1 MHFEFTEAVLE
12 RPRRLDHCHVIVCG
26 NEKGGSG
33 KSTTAMHVAVGL
45 LRLGF
50 RVATVDLDTRQQSLT
65 RYNEYRRRWMERTGN
80 LIEASAHF
88 RLQHD
93 TAVLYEADTT
103 RTTQAFDKVL
113 DEWRQTYD
121 FVIIDTP
128 GSYTKLSTAAHR
140 QADTLVTPVNDSF
153 MDFDVLANINPE
165 TLEIEGLAQYAS
177 SVRDARR
184 FRQAQGD
191 GILDW
196 IVLRNRL
203 ASISSRNERRVDEC
217 MRDLS
222 MRLGFRFANGIAERV
237 VFRESFFK
245 GLTALDETEE
255 TRDGARLSMSHLTA
269 RNEVRSLITAMR
281 LPIDDIGLKRA
292 ATRKQWLS
300 QERPVIKVPDIFA
313 D

>member
-1 MHFEFTEAVLE
+1 MHFEFTEVVLE

-50 RVATVDLDTRQQSLT
+50 RVATVDLDTRQRSLT
-65 RYNEYRRRWMERTGN
+65 RYNEYRRRWMERTGKQ
-80 LIEASAHF
+80 IETSAHYQ
-88 RLQHD
+88 LQHE
-93 TAVLYEADTT
+93 AAALYEADES
-103 RTTQAFDKVL
+103 RTTLAFEKVL
-113 DEWRQTYD
+113 DDWREIYD
-121 FVIIDTP
+121 FIIIDTP

-165 TLEIEGLAQYAS
+165 TLEIEGLAQYAA

-184 FRQAQGD
+184 FRQTQGE

-196 IVLRNRL
+196 IVLRNRM

-217 MRDLS
+217 LRDLS

-255 TRDGARLSMSHLTA
+255 TTGGATLSMSHLTA

-281 LPIDDIGLKRA
+281 LPIDDLGLKRA
-292 ATRKQWLS
+292 ATRKRWLS

>member
-1 MHFEFTEAVLE
+1 MHFEFTEVVLE

-50 RVATVDLDTRQQSLT
+50 RVATVDLDTRQRSLT
-65 RYNEYRRRWMERTGN
+65 RYNEYRRRWMERTGKQ
-80 LIEASAHF
+80 IETSAHYQ
-88 RLQHD
+88 LQHE
-93 TAVLYEADTT
+93 AAALYEADES
-103 RTTQAFDKVL
+103 RTTLAFEKVL
-113 DEWRQTYD
+113 DDWREIYD
-121 FVIIDTP
+121 FIIIDTP

-165 TLEIEGLAQYAS
+165 TLEIEGLAQYAA

-184 FRQAQGD
+184 FRQTQGE

-196 IVLRNRL
+196 IVLRNRM

-217 MRDLS
+217 LRDLS

-255 TRDGARLSMSHLTA
+255 TTGGAKLSMSHLTA

-281 LPIDDIGLKRA
+281 LPIDDLGLKRA
-292 ATRKQWLS
+292 ATRKRWLS